1 MNISCQFATSLR
13 SAEHIAAA
21 EAMGYKRAW
30 LFDTPAQSADVWAM
44 LALAVQQT
52 RRIGLGPGVLVP
64 RCAIQWSMPPG
75 RRCYRRWR
83 QAGSR
88 SRSAPG
94 STAHGPSAR
103 RRPPGHTSRTTCT
116 PSARCCALKRWNG
129 TVGPSGCCTLPITPH
144 IELTVLISALGPKEL
159 AITHEIADGLFS
171 VNNQTSH
178 AREFPWATLGIH
190 GTVVE
195 DNEPLDSARVRAAA
209 GPGLALAYRATYEF
223 GGDVTQ
229 LPGGQ
234 NWLKVINAQ
243 PNATSQCTT
252 NTSSDS
258 TRPTKQR
265 GPPGVGELSPPRP
278 SPGRLRASPNNS
290 PTTPIKASPKSS
302 TNPRG
307 PTSPAS
313 SNALSPSPKKP
324 NRHFNREEWS

>member
-1 MNISCQFATSLR
+1 
-13 SAEHIAAA
+13 
-21 EAMGYKRAW
+21 
-30 LFDTPAQSADVWAM
+30 M

-64 RCAIQWSMPPG
+64 TLRHPMVNASGAAMLSALAPG
-75 RRCYRRWR
+75 RVAVAFGTGFNGTRALGASPATWSYLKNYVHTFRALLRAETVEWD
-83 QAGSR
+83 
-88 SRSAPG
+88 
-94 STAHGPSAR
+94 
-103 RRPPGHTSRTTCT
+103 RRPIRMLHPADHAPVR
-116 PSARCCALKRWNG
+116 P
-129 TVGPSGCCTLPITPH
+129 

-290 PTTPIKASPKSS
+290 PTTSIKASPKSS